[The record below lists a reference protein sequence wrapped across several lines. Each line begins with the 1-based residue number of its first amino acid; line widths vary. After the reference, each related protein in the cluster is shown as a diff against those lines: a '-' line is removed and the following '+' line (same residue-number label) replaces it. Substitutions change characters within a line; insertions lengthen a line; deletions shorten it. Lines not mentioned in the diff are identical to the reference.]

1 MVRELERLGLPT
13 AMISP
18 LSSVA
23 LSVGANRIIR
33 GTAIT
38 HPAGEPTRPPE
49 REREFRLSL
58 VRQALGTL
66 QMRLEAARVFEPTA
80 A

>member
-38 HPAGEPTRPPE
+38 HPTGEPGRPRE
-49 REREFRLSL
+49 RERDYRLEL

>member
-1 MVRELERLGLPT
+1 
-13 AMISP
+13 MISP

-38 HPAGEPTRPPE
+38 HPTGEPTRPLE

-58 VRQALGTL
+58 IRQALGTL